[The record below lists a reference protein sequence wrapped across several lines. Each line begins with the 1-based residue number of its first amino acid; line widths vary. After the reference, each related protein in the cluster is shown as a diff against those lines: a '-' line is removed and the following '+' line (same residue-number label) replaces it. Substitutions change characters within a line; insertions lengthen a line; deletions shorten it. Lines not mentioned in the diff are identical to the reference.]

1 MDPIPSL
8 QLRHSQVPSSRSSL
22 SCPSEPPDV
31 GNWFST
37 YEYQSPDPD
46 SNFSLEEGEKEANF
60 ERIKDRDEVVV
71 REKLMQCS
79 ETCVNDDN
87 HADMCLTKNKDSF
100 SSSPLFSEP
109 PDIRNWFSSYVYE
122 SSVSDTISPSKDEVS
137 EEMKCEDGRFD
148 FEVMNGDRSENVQP
162 KGCAEHNSSSDKAM
176 KGDGSSEMKKNSS
189 TANTCHLEKILQ
201 QSVQDRTLQCNLGPT
216 PTKYEETLNLNQ
228 GSLGCNEE
236 AHLMPLDTNKSAIR
250 PPKLVQKNDTRE
262 AKPKDEI
269 QHDKIDMS
277 ARSSNCTANKEND
290 GFVTTR
296 RNSSTGAND
305 ENSWK
310 KPEKISLQCSTNT
323 RTAPLACEQ
332 RAAVTKRK
340 ALTEATNLQQSNA
353 MEITGKW
360 QCPQKRKPNTGPAL
374 KQLRLERWVHRV

>member
-1 MDPIPSL
+1 MDSIPSL
-8 QLRHSQVPSSRSSL
+8 QLRPSQVPSSWSSL

-60 ERIKDRDEVVV
+60 ERIKARDEVVV

-79 ETCVNDDN
+79 ETCVKDDN
-87 HADMCLTKNKDSF
+87 HEDLCLTKLK
-100 SSSPLFSEP
+100 PTLFC
-109 PDIRNWFSSYVYE
+109 
-122 SSVSDTISPSKDEVS
+122 PSKDEVS
-137 EEMKCEDGRFD
+137 EEIKCGDERFD
-148 FEVMNGDRSENVQP
+148 FEVMNGGRSENVHP
-162 KGCAEHNSSSDKAM
+162 KGCAEHNSSSDKTM
-176 KGDGSSEMKKNSS
+176 KGDGSSESKKNLS

-216 PTKYEETLNLNQ
+216 N
-228 GSLGCNEE
+228 
-236 AHLMPLDTNKSAIR
+236 AIR
-250 PPKLVQKNDTRE
+250 PPKLVQKNDVRE

-269 QHDKIDMS
+269 QHDKVDMSTSLTKSFS

-323 RTAPLACEQ
+323 RTAPLACER
-332 RAAVTKRK
+332 RATVTKRK
-340 ALTEATNLQQSNA
+340 ALTETTNLQQSNA

-360 QCPQKRKPNTGPAL
+360 QCPQKCKSNTGPAL

>member
-1 MDPIPSL
+1 MHFRWIQSQASNFDLLRFPVRGPRFRALLSL
-8 QLRHSQVPSSRSSL
+8 LML
-22 SCPSEPPDV
+22 
-31 GNWFST
+31 GIAFST

-60 ERIKDRDEVVV
+60 ERIKARDEVVV

-79 ETCVNDDN
+79 ETFHEVKDDN
-87 HADMCLTKNKDSF
+87 HEDLCLTKNMDSF

-137 EEMKCEDGRFD
+137 EEIKFGDERFD
-148 FEVMNGDRSENVQP
+148 FEVMNGGRSENVHP
-162 KGCAEHNSSSDKAM
+162 KGCAEHNSSSNKTM
-176 KGDGSSEMKKNSS
+176 KGDGCSELKKNLS

-201 QSVQDRTLQCNLGPT
+201 QSVHDRTLQCNLGPT
-216 PTKYEETLNLNQ
+216 KYEETLRLNQ
-228 GSLGCNEE
+228 GSLGCNQE
-236 AHLMPLDTNKSAIR
+236 ALLMPLGTNKSAIR
-250 PPKLVQKNDTRE
+250 PPKLVQKMIPE
-262 AKPKDEI
+262 KPNLRMK
-269 QHDKIDMS
+269 
-277 ARSSNCTANKEND
+277 SNM
-290 GFVTTR
+290 TR
-296 RNSSTGAND
+296 RNSSTGEND

-310 KPEKISLQCSTNT
+310 KPEKISLQCSTDT

-360 QCPQKRKPNTGPAL
+360 QCPQKPCHPNVANHL
-374 KQLRLERWVHRV
+374 LLSCSSSSMRC

>member
-1 MDPIPSL
+1 MDSIPSL

-22 SCPSEPPDV
+22 SCPSEPPNV

-37 YEYQSPDPD
+37 YEYQSPDPN

-60 ERIKDRDEVVV
+60 ERIKAPDGVVV
-71 REKLMQCS
+71 REKLMQCN
-79 ETCVNDDN
+79 ETCVKDDN
-87 HADMCLTKNKDSF
+87 HEDLCLTKNMDSF

-137 EEMKCEDGRFD
+137 EEIKCGDERFD
-148 FEVMNGDRSENVQP
+148 FEVMNGGRSENVHP
-162 KGCAEHNSSSDKAM
+162 KGCAEHNSSSDKTM
-176 KGDGSSEMKKNSS
+176 KGDGSSELKKNLN

-201 QSVQDRTLQCNLGPT
+201 QSVQYRTLQCNLGPT
-216 PTKYEETLNLNQ
+216 KYEETLSLNQ
-228 GSLGCNEE
+228 GSLGCNQE
-236 AHLMPLDTNKSAIR
+236 AHLMPLGTNKSAIR
-250 PPKLVQKNDTRE
+250 PPKLQEVQIVQQIRKMMVLLE
-262 AKPKDEI
+262 QGGI
-269 QHDKIDMS
+269 Y
-277 ARSSNCTANKEND
+277 
-290 GFVTTR
+290 
-296 RNSSTGAND
+296 SSTGAND

-332 RAAVTKRK
+332 RVAVTKRK

-360 QCPQKRKPNTGPAL
+360 QCPQKRKLNTGPAL